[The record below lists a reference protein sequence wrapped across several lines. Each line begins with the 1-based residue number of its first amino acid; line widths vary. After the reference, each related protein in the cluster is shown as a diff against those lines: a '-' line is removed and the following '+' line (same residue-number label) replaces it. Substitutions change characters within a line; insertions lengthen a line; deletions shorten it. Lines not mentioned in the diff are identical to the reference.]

1 MFHTAKL
8 LVSKLGFITQTLP
21 DIKPAYKGN
30 KKNIDTQANGGF
42 FLHSLYFLYK
52 ICFIQLFLLPLR
64 RKISAHMKKNI
75 LASLAALALLCS
87 STIVDAKPTNVI
99 YLIGDGMGFGAVSS
113 LLLTSDE
120 LTGFEMAP
128 VIGLNETGSAN
139 NYVTDS
145 PAGGTA
151 LATGTRTCNGFLGVG
166 PDSVQLESI
175 LKKAQ
180 KMGKKTGIVVNT
192 TLTEATP
199 GAFYAGV
206 TSRKES
212 YKIAQQFT
220 ESGVDIAIGAG
231 LTAFINRPDSIDMT
245 AVLINKGYDV
255 YLDWKQVIN
264 TQSEKF
270 VGILQMSDVHRR
282 NKPSSTKAGAADGAE
297 VCLAAQL
304 AASADDSDTTRF
316 SEPDLYLEKASIKAI
331 EQLSKNAPKGFFLMI
346 ESAIIDGY
354 GHNND
359 AEGMVAEMQE
369 FNRTLLALIDY
380 VNKHPNTLLVVT
392 ADHETGGTAVS
403 YKTHPVNQ
411 PQGMQLSFSTK
422 GHSGTVVPI
431 FAYGKGAEK
440 FAGIFKNKE
449 IPGIIESIMK

>member
-1 MFHTAKL
+1 M
-8 LVSKLGFITQTLP
+8 
-21 DIKPAYKGN
+21 
-30 KKNIDTQANGGF
+30 KK
-42 FLHSLYFLYK
+42 LHSLVA
-52 ICFIQLFLLPLR
+52 I
-64 RKISAHMKKNI
+64 
-75 LASLAALALLCS
+75 AALISTLS
-87 STIVDAKPTNVI
+87 SCNSNQKPINVI

-113 LLLTSDE
+113 LLLTTDGQ
-120 LTGFEMAP
+120 TGFEMAP
-128 VIGLNETGSAN
+128 VIGLNETCSAN

-166 PDSVQLESI
+166 PDSVQLTSV

-180 KMGKKTGIVVNT
+180 KMGKKTGIIVNT

-206 TSRKES
+206 TSRKDS
-212 YKIAQQFT
+212 YTIARQFT
-220 ESGVDIAIGAG
+220 ESGVDIAVGAG

-245 AVLINKGYDV
+245 AVLIDKGYDV
-255 YLDWKQVIN
+255 YLDWKSVLN

-270 VGILQMSDVHRR
+270 VGILQMGDVHRR
-282 NKPSSTKAGAADGAE
+282 NEPATKTASAADGAE

-304 AASADDSDTTRF
+304 AATDDNNDTVRF
-316 SEPDLYLEKASIKAI
+316 SEPDMYLEKACVKALA
-331 EQLSKNAPKGFFLMI
+331 QLEKNAPKGFFLMV

-359 AEGMVAEMQE
+359 AEGMIEEMHE
-369 FNRTLLALIDY
+369 FDRTLKALIAY

-403 YKTHPVNQ
+403 YKSHPINQ
-411 PQGMQLSFSTK
+411 PEGIQLSFSTK
-422 GHSGTVVPI
+422 GHSGTIVPI
-431 FAYGKGAEK
+431 FAYGAGAEK
-440 FAGIFKNKE
+440 FAGIFKNRE
-449 IPGIIESIMK
+449 IPGIIEELIK

>member
-1 MFHTAKL
+1 
-8 LVSKLGFITQTLP
+8 
-21 DIKPAYKGN
+21 
-30 KKNIDTQANGGF
+30 
-42 FLHSLYFLYK
+42 
-52 ICFIQLFLLPLR
+52 
-64 RKISAHMKKNI
+64 MKKNTI
-75 LASLAALALLCS
+75 LSLGIFVTLLFINS
-87 STIVDAKPTNVI
+87 HLSYSQKPQNVI
-99 YLIGDGMGFGAVSS
+99 YLIGDGMGFGAVSA
-113 LLLTSDE
+113 LLLTADDT
-120 LTGFEMAP
+120 TGFEMAP
-128 VIGLNETGSAN
+128 VIGLNETCSAN

-212 YKIAQQFT
+212 YKIAEQFT
-220 ESGVDIAIGAG
+220 ESGVDVAIGAG

-270 VGILQMSDVHRR
+270 VGILQMGNVHRR
-282 NKPSSTKAGAADGAE
+282 NKPSTAKAGAADGAE

-304 AASADDSDTTRF
+304 AATDTDCDTARY
-316 SEPDLYLEKASIKAI
+316 SEPNSYLEKASLKAI
-331 EQLSKNAPKGFFLMI
+331 EQLSKNAPNGFFLMI

-359 AEGMVAEMQE
+359 GEGMIEEMQE
-369 FNRTLLALIDY
+369 FNRTLVALIDY
-380 VNKHPNTLLVVT
+380 VNTHPNTLLVVT
-392 ADHETGGTAVS
+392 ADHETGGTSIA
-403 YKTHPVNQ
+403 YKGHAINQ
-411 PQGMQLSFSTK
+411 PNGMELSFSTK

-431 FAYGKGAEK
+431 FAYGIGAEK

-449 IPGIIESIMK
+449 IPGIIENLIK

>member
-1 MFHTAKL
+1 
-8 LVSKLGFITQTLP
+8 
-21 DIKPAYKGN
+21 
-30 KKNIDTQANGGF
+30 
-42 FLHSLYFLYK
+42 
-52 ICFIQLFLLPLR
+52 
-64 RKISAHMKKNI
+64 MKKI
-75 LASLAALALLCS
+75 LLTTMALAILLS
-87 STIVDAKPTNVI
+87 SCTSTCDKPTNVI

-113 LLLTSDE
+113 LLLTVDE
-120 LTGFEMAP
+120 QTGFEMAP
-128 VIGLNETGSAN
+128 VIGLNETCSAN

-166 PDSVQLESI
+166 PDSLQLTSI

-206 TSRKES
+206 TSRKDS
-212 YKIAQQFT
+212 YTIAKQFT

-231 LTAFINRPDSIDMT
+231 LSAFINRPDSVDMT
-245 AVLINKGYDV
+245 AVLIDKGYDV
-255 YLDWKQVIN
+255 YLDWKSVLN
-264 TQSEKF
+264 SQSEKF

-282 NKPSSTKAGAADGAE
+282 NKPSTKTASAADGAE

-304 AASADDSDTTRF
+304 AATDDTNDSIRF
-316 SEPDLYLEKASIKAI
+316 AEPDRYLEKACTKTL
-331 EQLSKNAPKGFFLMI
+331 EQLEKNAQKGFFLMV

-359 AEGMVAEMQE
+359 AEGMVEEMQE
-369 FNRTLLALIDY
+369 FDRTLKALVAY
-380 VNKHPNTLLVVT
+380 VNQHPNTLLVVT
-392 ADHETGGTAVS
+392 ADHETGGTSVS
-403 YKTHPVNQ
+403 YKSYPVNQ
-411 PQGMQLSFSTK
+411 PEGMQLSFSTK

-431 FAYGKGAEK
+431 FAYGAGAEK
-440 FAGIFKNKE
+440 FAGIFQNKE
-449 IPGIIESIMK
+449 IPGIIEELIK

>member
-1 MFHTAKL
+1 MKKIL
-8 LVSKLGFITQTLP
+8 LTTMALAMLLSSCTSTC
-21 DIKPAYKGN
+21 DKPA
-30 KKNIDTQANGGF
+30 
-42 FLHSLYFLYK
+42 
-52 ICFIQLFLLPLR
+52 
-64 RKISAHMKKNI
+64 
-75 LASLAALALLCS
+75 
-87 STIVDAKPTNVI
+87 NVI

-113 LLLTSDE
+113 LLLTVDE
-120 LTGFEMAP
+120 QTGFEMAP
-128 VIGLNETGSAN
+128 VIGLNETCSAN

-166 PDSVQLESI
+166 PDSLQLTSI

-180 KMGKKTGIVVNT
+180 QMGKKTGIVVNT

-206 TSRKES
+206 TSRKDS
-212 YKIAQQFT
+212 YTIAKQFT

-231 LTAFINRPDSIDMT
+231 LTAFINRPDSVDMT
-245 AVLINKGYDV
+245 AVLIDKGYDV
-255 YLDWKQVIN
+255 YLDWTSVLN
-264 TQSEKF
+264 SQSEKF

-282 NKPSSTKAGAADGAE
+282 NKPSTKTASAADGAE

-304 AASADDSDTTRF
+304 AATTDANDTIRF
-316 SEPDLYLEKASIKAI
+316 AEPYRYLEKACIKTL
-331 EQLSKNAPKGFFLMI
+331 EQLEKNASKGFFLMV

-359 AEGMVAEMQE
+359 AEGMVEEMQE
-369 FNRTLLALIDY
+369 FDRTLKALVAY

-392 ADHETGGTAVS
+392 ADHETGGTSVS
-403 YKTHPVNQ
+403 YKSYPVNQ
-411 PQGMQLSFSTK
+411 PEGMQLSFSTK

-431 FAYGKGAEK
+431 FAYGAGAK
-440 FAGIFKNKE
+440 NFAGIFQNKE
-449 IPGIIESIMK
+449 IPGIIEELIK

>member
-1 MFHTAKL
+1 
-8 LVSKLGFITQTLP
+8 
-21 DIKPAYKGN
+21 
-30 KKNIDTQANGGF
+30 
-42 FLHSLYFLYK
+42 
-52 ICFIQLFLLPLR
+52 
-64 RKISAHMKKNI
+64 
-75 LASLAALALLCS
+75 
-87 STIVDAKPTNVI
+87 
-99 YLIGDGMGFGAVSS
+99 
-113 LLLTSDE
+113 
-120 LTGFEMAP
+120 
-128 VIGLNETGSAN
+128 
-139 NYVTDS
+139 
-145 PAGGTA
+145 
-151 LATGTRTCNGFLGVG
+151 
-166 PDSVQLESI
+166 
-175 LKKAQ
+175 
-180 KMGKKTGIVVNT
+180 MGKKTGIVVNT

-282 NKPSSTKAGAADGAE
+282 NKPSTTKAGAADGAE

-354 GHNND
+354 
-359 AEGMVAEMQE
+359 
-369 FNRTLLALIDY
+369 
-380 VNKHPNTLLVVT
+380 
-392 ADHETGGTAVS
+392 
-403 YKTHPVNQ
+403 
-411 PQGMQLSFSTK
+411 
-422 GHSGTVVPI
+422 
-431 FAYGKGAEK
+431 
-440 FAGIFKNKE
+440 
-449 IPGIIESIMK
+449 